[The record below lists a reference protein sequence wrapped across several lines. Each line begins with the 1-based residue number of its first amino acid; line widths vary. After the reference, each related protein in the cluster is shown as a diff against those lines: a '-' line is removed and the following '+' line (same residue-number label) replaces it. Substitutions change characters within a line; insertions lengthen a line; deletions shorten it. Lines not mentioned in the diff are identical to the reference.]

1 MFKETAD
8 DIAEPAISDE
18 NSDFEDF
25 LFEQSEV
32 SKEFSQKEV
41 SDLVRDLGL
50 SKQNS
55 MLLASRLKSK
65 NVLSVGTK
73 VNFYQ
78 NREKELRRYFSR
90 EDQVV
95 FCNNVSGLLKSMGL
109 EVYKPEDWRLFIGIS
124 INGIEVDEVV
134 PYLAFCFFH
143 SADNCLF
150 FTHGYKKYNV

>member
-1 MFKETAD
+1 MKIQT
-8 DIAEPAISDE
+8 
-18 NSDFEDF
+18 EDF

-41 SDLVRDLGL
+41 SDLVRDFGL

-109 EVYKPEDWRLFIGIS
+109 EVYKPEDWRLFIDSSKASMKAVLLHITQWQSVWSSAPSTFRIS
-124 INGIEVDEVV
+124 KGN
-134 PYLAFCFFH
+134 LC
-143 SADNCLF
+143 
-150 FTHGYKKYNV
+150 GY

>member
-18 NSDFEDF
+18 NSDFKDF
-25 LFEQSEV
+25 LFEQCEV

-73 VNFYQ
+73 VNFS
-78 NREKELRRYFSR
+78 FT
-90 EDQVV
+90 
-95 FCNNVSGLLKSMGL
+95 
-109 EVYKPEDWRLFIGIS
+109 
-124 INGIEVDEVV
+124 
-134 PYLAFCFFH
+134 FF
-143 SADNCLF
+143 
-150 FTHGYKKYNV
+150 

>member
-1 MFKETAD
+1 MKIQT
-8 DIAEPAISDE
+8 
-18 NSDFEDF
+18 EDF

-73 VNFYQ
+73 VNFS
-78 NREKELRRYFSR
+78 FT
-90 EDQVV
+90 
-95 FCNNVSGLLKSMGL
+95 FFLKNL
-109 EVYKPEDWRLFIGIS
+109 KILTQYKIFLFIR
-124 INGIEVDEVV
+124 
-134 PYLAFCFFH
+134 
-143 SADNCLF
+143 
-150 FTHGYKKYNV
+150 

>member
-73 VNFYQ
+73 VNFS
-78 NREKELRRYFSR
+78 FT
-90 EDQVV
+90 
-95 FCNNVSGLLKSMGL
+95 
-109 EVYKPEDWRLFIGIS
+109 
-124 INGIEVDEVV
+124 
-134 PYLAFCFFH
+134 FF
-143 SADNCLF
+143 
-150 FTHGYKKYNV
+150 